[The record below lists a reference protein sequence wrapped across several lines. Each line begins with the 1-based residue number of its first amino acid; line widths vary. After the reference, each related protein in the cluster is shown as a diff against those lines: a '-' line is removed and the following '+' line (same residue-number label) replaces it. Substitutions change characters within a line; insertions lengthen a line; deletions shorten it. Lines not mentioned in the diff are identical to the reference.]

1 MASRVEQCKTH
12 FGDQWKRMSKTEKMK
27 AIQRHIESPGDF
39 SSASS
44 QCGDE
49 LVAKLREKIQTLEA
63 NKRRQEL
70 TIAAKNRE
78 CEELRADNEKLQLYV
93 RLTTSQS
100 QASSA
105 VAYGASQGGM
115 GALRS

>member
-1 MASRVEQCKTH
+1 MSYGELRKMSEQVRNTQMQLSTH
-12 FGDQWKRMSKTEKMK
+12 CE
-27 AIQRHIESPGDF
+27 ALESG
-39 SSASS
+39 
-44 QCGDE
+44 
-49 LVAKLREKIQTLEA
+49 LLEKIQTLEA
-63 NKRRQEL
+63 NQRRQEL